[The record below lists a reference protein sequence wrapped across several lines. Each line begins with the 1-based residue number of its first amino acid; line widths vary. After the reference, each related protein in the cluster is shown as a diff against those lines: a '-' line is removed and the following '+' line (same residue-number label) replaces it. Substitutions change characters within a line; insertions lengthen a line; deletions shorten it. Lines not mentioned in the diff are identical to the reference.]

1 VTSPTIH
8 ELGERLGFVFRDPR
22 VIGQAFVH
30 ASYANENP
38 HLVDGNNERLE
49 FLGDAVLGLIV
60 SRILYE
66 RFPEADEGGLT
77 AHRASIVNR
86 TSLASLADELGL
98 DRHLRLGRGELET
111 GGAQRPSLLAAAFE
125 ALIGAVYLSDGL
137 DAAERAFQPLLSSRL
152 VSADQADA
160 LKSAKSRLQ
169 EWSQRYRGGTRPMY
183 ELVSAR
189 GPAHAQQFTVA
200 VVVGADRLATGSG
213 SSRQRAEEHAAQAA
227 LDHVAEVGA

>member
-8 ELGERLGFVFRDPR
+8 ELGERLGIVFRDPGA
-22 VIGQAFVH
+22 IGQAFVH

-38 HLVDGNNERLE
+38 ELVGGNNERLE

-60 SRILYE
+60 SRLLYE

-77 AHRASIVNR
+77 AHRASLVNR
-86 TSLASLADELGL
+86 TALAALAEELSL
-98 DRHLRLGRGELET
+98 DRYLRLGRGELGA
-111 GGAQRPSLLAAAFE
+111 GGARRPSLLAAAFE
-125 ALIGAVYLSDGL
+125 ALVGAVYLSEGL
-137 DAAERAFQPLLSSRL
+137 DPCEGAFRPLLSARL
-152 VSADQADA
+152 VTADRADS

-169 EWSQRYRGGTRPMY
+169 EWSQRYRGVRPMY
-183 ELVSAR
+183 ELVSAH

-213 SSRQRAEEHAAQAA
+213 SSRQRAEEHAARAA
-227 LDHVAEVGA
+227 LEHVAEVGA